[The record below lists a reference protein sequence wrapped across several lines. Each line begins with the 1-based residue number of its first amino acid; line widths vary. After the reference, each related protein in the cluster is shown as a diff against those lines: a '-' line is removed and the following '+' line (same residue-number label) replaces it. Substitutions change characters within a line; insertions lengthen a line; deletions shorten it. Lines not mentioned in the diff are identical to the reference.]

1 MSCRIFIGR
10 PLEFGKFASN
20 VLELPILSRNAIR
33 ISTGRP
39 VELLYWTSTRAEDL
53 AEYDHL
59 SLHYDIKFELRLRR
73 SQTRHVNA

>member
-39 VELLYWTSTRAEDL
+39 LELLTGRPQEQKIWRNVLIYL
-53 AEYDHL
+53 
-59 SLHYDIKFELRLRR
+59 YDIKFELRLRR
-73 SQTRHVNA
+73 SQTRHVNV

>member
-33 ISTGRP
+33 LDTGRP
-39 VELLYWTSTRAEDL
+39 VELLYWTSTRVEDL
-53 AEYDHL
+53 AESNFL
-59 SLHYDIKFELRLRR
+59 LHSDDMVLYMILTL
-73 SQTRHVNA
+73 H